1 MARYRKRDAVE
12 MRLADDLAA
21 DGRRFTIDLI
31 AKRATGVEGYRMTLA
46 FLELDGDAS
55 FFVDLEPAA
64 SREEATS
71 RGEALAAD
79 PGRLRTLLE
88 ERLAGSDS

>member
-21 DGRRFTIDLI
+21 DGRTFTVDLI

-55 FFVDLEPAA
+55 FFLDLEPAA
-64 SREEATS
+64 SREEATD
-71 RGEALAAD
+71 RGEALAGD
-79 PGRLRTLLE
+79 PDRLRSLLQE
-88 ERLAGSDS
+88 ELAGSGS